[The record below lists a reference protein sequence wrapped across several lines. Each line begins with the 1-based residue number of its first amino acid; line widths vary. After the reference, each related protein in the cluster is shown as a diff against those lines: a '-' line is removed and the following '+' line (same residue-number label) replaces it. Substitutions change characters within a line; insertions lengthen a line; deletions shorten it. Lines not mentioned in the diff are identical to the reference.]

1 MATLTLVLDL
11 RRSTKDN
18 QYPLVFRVYA
28 GKQTRDLATGIK
40 LPANAFNA
48 KRGEVLDEEHNRNI
62 QAIKLQYLQKL
73 NTYTINCN
81 GKENAQELKDYLLN
95 KSSIEYTIFSFWEEQ
110 IATLNSIGNV
120 GNANSYKTA
129 LSVINKHLNLNKA
142 FSKLTY
148 KDLIELETSL
158 YKRGM
163 STNGISVYLRAFK
176 AIFNKAINNDIVGY
190 EFYPFRKF
198 KIRRIATTPRV
209 LSKLELKAY
218 FNLEIDKD
226 STYYK
231 SWLIGKLIFMMRG
244 INLKDLLL
252 STPANIKSGRLIYRR
267 AKTKKLYSI
276 PLLPEIVELLN
287 EFSPNEISLLGMF
300 QKDELKNKV
309 AFVEVFRQKRKVI
322 NAHLKKLG
330 EMIGS
335 NEAITTYVF
344 RYSFSNIAK
353 QLGYSKDM
361 ISESL
366 GHNYGNSTTSHYL
379 EQFHQDELDELTIKV
394 IKVVEEGK
402 DSHN

>member
-73 NTYTINCN
+73 STYTINCN

-110 IATLNSIGNV
+110 IATLNSVGNV

-190 EFYPFRKF
+190 DFYPFRKF
-198 KIRRIATTPRV
+198 KIRKNATTPRV
-209 LSKLELKAY
+209 LSMLELKAY
-218 FNLEIDKD
+218 FNLQIDKD

-309 AFVEVFRQKRKVI
+309 AFVEVFRQKRKVT

-335 NEAITTYVF
+335 NEPITTYVF

-353 QLGYSKDM
+353 QMGYSKDL
-361 ISESL
+361 ISEAL

>member
-48 KRGEVLDEEHNRNI
+48 KRGEVLDDEHNRNI

-81 GKENAQELKDYLLN
+81 GKENAQELKDFLLN

-110 IATLNSIGNV
+110 IAILNSIGNV

-198 KIRRIATTPRV
+198 KIRRISTTPRV

-218 FNLEIDKD
+218 FNLQIDKS

-300 QKDELKNKV
+300 QKEELKNKV

-335 NEAITTYVF
+335 NEPITTYVF

-353 QLGYSKDM
+353 QLGYSKDL
-361 ISESL
+361 ISEAL

-379 EQFHQDELDELTIKV
+379 EQFHQDELDELTMKV
-394 IKVVEEGK
+394 IKVVK
-402 DSHN
+402 

>member
-81 GKENAQELKDYLLN
+81 GQENAQELKDYLLN

-198 KIRRIATTPRV
+198 KIRKIATTPRV

-218 FNLEIDKD
+218 FNLQIDKD

-252 STPANIKSGRLIYRR
+252 CTPANIKSGRLIYRR

-276 PLLPEIVELLN
+276 PLLPEIVGLLN

-335 NEAITTYVF
+335 NEPITTYVF

-353 QLGYSKDM
+353 QLGYSKDL
-361 ISESL
+361 ISEAL

-394 IKVVEEGK
+394 IKVVEEDK

>member
-81 GKENAQELKDYLLN
+81 GKENAQELKDFLLN

-163 STNGISVYLRAFK
+163 GTNGISVYLRAFK

-218 FNLEIDKD
+218 FNLQIDKD

-287 EFSPNEISLLGMF
+287 EFSPNETSLLGMF
-300 QKDELKNKV
+300 HKDELKNKV

-335 NEAITTYVF
+335 NEPITTYVF

-353 QLGYSKDM
+353 QLGYSKDL
-361 ISESL
+361 ISEAL

-379 EQFHQDELDELTIKV
+379 EQFHQDELDELTMKV
-394 IKVVEEGK
+394 IKVVVKET
-402 DSHN
+402 DRHN

>member
-1 MATLTLVLDL
+1 
-11 RRSTKDN
+11 
-18 QYPLVFRVYA
+18 
-28 GKQTRDLATGIK
+28 
-40 LPANAFNA
+40 
-48 KRGEVLDEEHNRNI
+48 
-62 QAIKLQYLQKL
+62 
-73 NTYTINCN
+73 
-81 GKENAQELKDYLLN
+81 
-95 KSSIEYTIFSFWEEQ
+95 
-110 IATLNSIGNV
+110 
-120 GNANSYKTA
+120 
-129 LSVINKHLNLNKA
+129 
-142 FSKLTY
+142 
-148 KDLIELETSL
+148 
-158 YKRGM
+158 M

-218 FNLEIDKD
+218 FNLQIDKS

-252 STPANIKSGRLIYRR
+252 CTPANIKSGRLIYRR

-300 QKDELKNKV
+300 QKEELKNQV

-335 NEAITTYVF
+335 NEPITTYVF

-353 QLGYSKDM
+353 QLGYSKDL

-379 EQFHQDELDELTIKV
+379 EQFHQDELDELTMKV
-394 IKVVEEGK
+394 IKVVVKET
-402 DSHN
+402 DRHN